1 MKEIRKRHEEE
12 ILNTRRNGF
21 GGSDAEMVVS
31 IAKKLEAGIPLA
43 ITERRRL
50 RVIKGLEEP
59 VQLPPTAEMTAGH
72 DFEDDQQQE
81 LCSLGYMREYFLLPP
96 ANKCTFFAFSVF
108 AHADYYSAVE
118 NRVVECK
125 WSRTLMPS
133 EVVVRYKWQLQ
144 WYYMLG
150 AQFVTLRIGISDDGM
165 TSIGDIPI
173 NRNDDM
179 VRELLRSL
187 AIIERYWADVDL
199 TINEQSGSQLPPD
212 IAQAVHDLEW
222 LKEEIAARESRYKE
236 LQAQVRLWME
246 QRDVQKVKGERY
258 TLTYNPATEA
268 VKFDTKGLEKT
279 YPKIYEQFKQYTM
292 RSAYVTL
299 KARKED
305 E

>member
-1 MKEIRKRHEEE
+1 MKKDLQRERHEEE

-21 GGSDAEMVVS
+21 GGSDADMVVA
-31 IAKKLEAGIPLA
+31 IAKKLEACIPLA
-43 ITERRRL
+43 ITEKRRL

-59 VQLPPTAEMTAGH
+59 VQLPPTAEMTSGH
-72 DFEDDQQQE
+72 DFEDEQQSS
-81 LCSLGYMREYFLLPP
+81 LCGLGYMREYFLLPP
-96 ANKCTFFAFSVF
+96 ANKCTFFEFRVF

-118 NRVVECK
+118 KRVVECK
-125 WSRTLMPS
+125 WSRTLTAS
-133 EVVVRYKWQLQ
+133 EIANRYRWQFQ

-150 AQFVTLRIGISDDGM
+150 VQFVTLRYRDIDGNV
-165 TSIGDIPI
+165 GEIPVQ
-173 NRNDDM
+173 RNDEM

-187 AIIERYWADVDL
+187 AIIERYWEDVDL

-212 IAQAVHDLEW
+212 IAQAIHDMEW

-246 QRDVQKVKGERY
+246 QRDVQKVNGERY
-258 TLTYNPATEA
+258 TLTYTPATEA
-268 VKFDTKGLEKT
+268 VKFDSAGLKKT
-279 YPKIYEQFKQYTM
+279 YPKIWEQFVAYTM

-299 KARKED
+299 KARKEG

>member
-1 MKEIRKRHEEE
+1 MKKDLQRERHEDE

-21 GGSDAEMVVS
+21 GGSDADMVIA

-59 VQLPPTAEMTAGH
+59 VQLPPTADMTAGH
-72 DFEDDQQQE
+72 DFEDEQQSS
-81 LCSLGYMREYFLLPP
+81 LCGLGYMREYFMLPP
-96 ANKCTFFAFSVF
+96 KNKCTFFKFSVF
-108 AHADYYSAVE
+108 AHADYYSDVE
-118 NRVVECK
+118 KRVVECK
-125 WSRTLMPS
+125 WSRTLTAA
-133 EVVVRYKWQLQ
+133 EIKERYNWQLQ

-150 AQFVTLRIGISDDGM
+150 VQFVTLRFRDIDGNV
-165 TSIGDIPI
+165 GDVQIQ
-173 NRNDDM
+173 RNDVM
-179 VRELLRSL
+179 VRDLLRSL
-187 AIIERYWADVDL
+187 AIIELHWEDVDL

-212 IAQAVHDLEW
+212 IAQAVHDMEW
-222 LKEEIAARESRYKE
+222 LKEEISSREAKYKE

-246 QRDVQKVKGERY
+246 KSDVQKVNGERY
-258 TLTYNPATEA
+258 TLTYTPATEA

-299 KARKED
+299 KARKEG